1 MNPELIHDALT
12 LLPPDLVQQTDLLRS
27 KSGKRTV
34 RWLPIVSAAACLV
47 LVTGSLLLLQSGVRK
62 SAPTEAAAE
71 APAMMQ
77 AAPMVPET
85 CFDEAPAME
94 EAAEAPAA
102 EAPDTDASRNNSN
115 TTAAGTKFAAPVT
128 LHTAGTSCTL
138 DSEDSAALNEMLT
151 SLDYNTLPETDM
163 PTGITAESDVIGH
176 ITLNLAGGYARKDG
190 MQAFLSEE
198 QIEMI
203 REMLI
208 RASR

>member
-12 LLPPDLVQQTDLLRS
+12 LLPSDLIQQTDLLRS
-27 KSGKRTV
+27 KSGKRSI
-34 RWLPIVSAAACLV
+34 RWLPIVSAAACFI
-47 LVTGSLLLLQSGVRK
+47 LVTGSVLLLQSGMRK
-62 SAPTEAAAE
+62 SAPTEAAAD

-77 AAPMVPET
+77 AAPMVP
-85 CFDEAPAME
+85 FDEAPAME

-102 EAPDTDASRNNSN
+102 EAPDTDANRSNS
-115 TTAAGTKFAAPVT
+115 TAAGTSLAAPVT
-128 LHTAGTSCTL
+128 LHTDGTVYTL

-151 SLDYNTLPETDM
+151 SLDYNTLPEADT
-163 PTGITAESDVIGH
+163 PTGIAAESELIGH
-176 ITLNLAGGYARKDG
+176 ITLNLAEGYARKDG

-208 RASR
+208 RASQ

>member
-47 LVTGSLLLLQSGVRK
+47 LVTGSVLLLQSGVRK

-77 AAPMVPET
+77 AAPMVPEI

-102 EAPDTDASRNNSN
+102 ETPDTDANRSNS
-115 TTAAGTKFAAPVT
+115 TAAGTSLAAPVT
-128 LHTAGTSCTL
+128 LHTDGTVYTL

-151 SLDYNTLPETDM
+151 SLDYNTLPETDT
-163 PTGITAESDVIGH
+163 PTGIAAESELIGH
-176 ITLNLAGGYARKDG
+176 ITLNLAEGYARKDG

-208 RASR
+208 RASQ